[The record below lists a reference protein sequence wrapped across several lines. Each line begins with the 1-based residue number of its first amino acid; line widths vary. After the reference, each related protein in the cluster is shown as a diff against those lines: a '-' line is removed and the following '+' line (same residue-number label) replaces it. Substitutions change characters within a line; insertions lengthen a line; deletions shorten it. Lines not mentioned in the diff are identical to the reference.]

1 MADKFIPKGVLEFL
15 QRKKLKP
22 TDHWTDLWHGEHA
35 RYFTVARSVYADIV
49 NDVYDE
55 VVKAITNGDTLE
67 TFKKNLTPVLQQ
79 KGWWG
84 KADDGVQL
92 GSPRRMQTIYDT
104 QMRTSYAA
112 AHWERIQR
120 RKKSRPYLRYVC
132 VLDEK
137 TRAEHRRWHGIILPV
152 DHPFWRTHYP
162 PNGWHCR
169 CIVQQLSLED
179 IERNGWCISEN
190 PEEIYREWEN
200 HATGEV
206 KLIPEGIAP
215 GFDYNVG
222 IANLRV
228 KAREQVAEKLK
239 KINPNI
245 AANTINSLV
254 NDDDFA
260 DFYKNPQG
268 YFAVGVVDDRIKQAL
283 KADVS
288 VCCLSD
294 ETLLKNQKHH
304 PDLTI
309 DDYKLMNQV
318 LGEYDILVQDTAKSV
333 VAVKEIADKNY
344 WLAVKVTRAG
354 NEIFTQTF
362 HLTRQNDI
370 KRLLAKGTRL
380 K

>member
-1 MADKFIPKGVLEFL
+1 MANKFVPKGVLEFL
-15 QRKKLKP
+15 ERKKLKP

-55 VVKAITNGDTLE
+55 VVKAIASGSTLK
-67 TFKKNLTPVLQQ
+67 TFQENLTPTLQQ

-92 GSPRRMQTIYDT
+92 GSPRRLRTIYDT
-104 QMRTSYAA
+104 NLRTSYAA
-112 AHWERIQR
+112 ARWERIQR

-137 TRAEHRRWHGIILPV
+137 TRAEHRRWHGTILPV

-169 CIVQQLSLED
+169 CVVQQISQAD
-179 IERNGWCISEN
+179 IERNGWELSET
-190 PEEIYREWEN
+190 PEENFFEWEN
-200 HATGEV
+200 RSTGEV
-206 KLIPEGIAP
+206 KQIPEGIAP

-228 KAREQVAEKLK
+228 KAREQVTEKLK

-245 AANTINSLV
+245 AATAINRLV
-254 NDDDFA
+254 NSDDFT

-268 YFAVGVVDDRIKQAL
+268 YFGVGVVDDRIKQAL
-283 KADVS
+283 KTEAS

-294 ETLLKNQKHH
+294 ETLLKNKKHH

-318 LGEYDILVQDTAKSV
+318 LGDYDVLVQDTAKSV
-333 VAVKEIADKNY
+333 VAVKKIAGKNY
-344 WLAVKVTRAG
+344 WMAVKVTRKG
-354 NEIFTQTF
+354 NEVFTTTF
-362 HLTRQNDI
+362 HLTHERQLKN
-370 KRLLAKGTRL
+370 LMAKGKHL